1 MGIIEAKIKEHKI
14 IPVIGIEKM
23 DDVLPLADSLTE
35 GGLPLIEITFRTKI
49 APEAIKLLQKERPEM
64 LIGAGTVL
72 TNDELE
78 LAIDNGAA
86 FGVAPGF
93 NPKIVEEALKNNFF
107 FMPGILTPSDL
118 EAALSMGINVFK
130 FFPAEAAGGVKYLKS
145 LSAPYT
151 HKNIQFIPTGGINIQ
166 NLKDYL
172 DLKEVIAVGGTW
184 LAKKAEIESGLW
196 EMILEKCQTAKSL
209 VSLNN

>member
-151 HKNIQFIPTGGINIQ
+151 
-166 NLKDYL
+166 
-172 DLKEVIAVGGTW
+172 
-184 LAKKAEIESGLW
+184 
-196 EMILEKCQTAKSL
+196 
-209 VSLNN
+209 

>member
-14 IPVIGIEKM
+14 IPVIAIEKM

-184 LAKKAEIESGLW
+184 LAKATDIDTRQW
-196 EMILEKCQTAKSL
+196 DMIIKKCQAAKSL
-209 VSLNN
+209 GSLNN